1 MIEAVLDPD
10 PPTENGAKESTRP
23 PRVRL
28 YKAKFSS
35 SGPAPMC
42 LLSSTHGSDSSRVIA
57 SAGPYAAG
65 IPKQEIIKRKNALLS
80 AFGLS
85 NLTHLHPFELPSVL
99 RKRLAICATLAMG
112 CPFYVFDEPTIW
124 QDKKSAEAIIQILKQ
139 ISSLGVGIIIIS
151 HSEWIKKQFA
161 ATNLYLEDGIIK
173 N

>member
-1 MIEAVLDPD
+1 MNDLIYNPYKYPGKLVGYHFQNPD
-10 PPTENGAKESTRP
+10 FQLFSTT
-23 PRVRL
+23 VEEEI
-28 YKAKFSS
+28 
-35 SGPAPMC
+35 
-42 LLSSTHGSDSSRVIA
+42 T
-57 SAGPYAAG
+57 AGPYAAG